1 MFQRFIMR
9 RSFAAI
15 VLLSIVSCAVSC
27 AFAQGPYRK
36 LAPGVLKKIEPQI
49 DEEETFSGPR
59 EIVELV
65 GDPKLNWNPNY
76 SSKTNTLLA
85 KAEATTFR
93 RQIWGLEFGFKPI
106 RLIEVNG
113 ELVYYMVYYVKN
125 NGNHQNPAP
134 VTDAN
139 GNVVYSNQPVN
150 HTVRFFPNFVLESHE
165 LNRAYMDCVIPAAVE
180 KIRRREDP
188 NRRFYNS
195 VSISSVPIEVSTPD
209 EDKSVWGIATWTG
222 VDPRADFF
230 SVFVS
235 GLTNAYRWED
245 PDGAFQPGDEPGAG
259 RRYSFKTLQLNFWRP
274 GDEIDPQ
281 EREIRYGL
289 PTKAQLPPKKS
300 EDEVLTIY
308 RVPERVDYQ
317 WIYR

>member
-1 MFQRFIMR
+1 MFQRFIFLR
-9 RSFAAI
+9 PLVGLVS
-15 VLLSIVSCAVSC
+15 LSIVTSAV
-27 AFAQGPYRK
+27 AQGPYRK
-36 LAPGVLKKIEPQI
+36 LAPGVLKKIEPNI
-49 DEEETFSGPR
+49 EEEETYSGPR

-85 KAEATTFR
+85 KAQATIFR
-93 RQIWGLEFGFKPI
+93 RPIWGLEFGLKPM
-106 RLIEVNG
+106 RMIEVDG
-113 ELVYYMVYYVKN
+113 KQVWYVVYYVKN
-125 NGNHQNPAP
+125 NGMHKNPAP
-134 VTDAN
+134 ETDKN
-139 GNVVYSNQPVN
+139 GNVVFNNKPVN
-150 HTVRFFPNFVLESHE
+150 HSVRFFPTFVLESHE
-165 LNRAYMDCVIPAAVE
+165 LNRAYMDSVIPAAVS

-188 NRRFYNS
+188 NRVFYDS
-195 VSISSVPIEVSTPD
+195 VSISSVPIEISTAD
-209 EDKSVWGIATWTG
+209 EDNSVWGIATWTD
-222 VDPRADFF
+222 VDARTDFF

-245 PDGAFQPGDEPGAG
+245 PAGAFQPGDEPGAG

-274 GDEIDPQ
+274 GDEIDPN

-289 PTKAQLPPKKS
+289 PTKAQLPPKKTV
-300 EDEVLTIY
+300 DEVLTIY